1 MNDARNLNDGRLA
14 FLRRIPLFSDFE
26 EADFQEVERL
36 VQLQTVSRGSF
47 VYVPGDAADQIC
59 LVRSGRVKISKSTPE
74 GKEWILNLVEPGE
87 VFGELALTGEETR
100 QTSAEAVEDTV
111 LACLRREHFLWLAG
125 RKPNLALRLLRIVS
139 DRRRQMETR
148 VEWVLFAG
156 VYRRLVELL
165 LDLGRRYGVQVPEGL
180 ALRVHLSQKEI
191 AHLIGSTR
199 ETTSSTLNQLRRQG
213 LIFIQRRRLIIRSL
227 DDLERARRGGNG
239 VKAVPAL
246 AAARR

>member
-1 MNDARNLNDGRLA
+1 MNEVRSQSDARLA
-14 FLRRIPLFSDFE
+14 FLRRVPLFSDFE
-26 EADFQEVERL
+26 DADFQEVERL
-36 VQLQTVSRGSF
+36 AQLQTVSRGSF
-47 VYVPGDAADQIC
+47 VYVPGDAAEQVF

-87 VFGELALTGEETR
+87 VFGELSLTGEETR

-125 RKPNLALRLLRIVS
+125 RKPSLGLRLMRIVG

-165 LDLGRRYGVQVPEGL
+165 LDLGKRYGVPVPEGL
-180 ALRVHLSQKEI
+180 
-191 AHLIGSTR
+191 
-199 ETTSSTLNQLRRQG
+199 
-213 LIFIQRRRLIIRSL
+213 
-227 DDLERARRGGNG
+227 
-239 VKAVPAL
+239 
-246 AAARR
+246 